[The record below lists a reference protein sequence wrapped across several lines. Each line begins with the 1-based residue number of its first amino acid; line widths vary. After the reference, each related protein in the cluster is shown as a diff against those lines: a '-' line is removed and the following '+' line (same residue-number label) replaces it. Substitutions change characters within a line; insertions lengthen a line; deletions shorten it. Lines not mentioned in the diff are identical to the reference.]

1 MTAMY
6 MHGSVWY
13 GTDYGQC
20 HQATSIII
28 QEPKTSV
35 VWPEAS
41 DIALGMD
48 LDARLWRSGGGSRIL
63 GCLGRAWGRVWLRG
77 G

>member
-20 HQATSIII
+20 HQATSYKHHVPGT
-28 QEPKTSV
+28 E
-35 VWPEAS
+35 
-41 DIALGMD
+41 DIRSL
-48 LDARLWRSGGGSRIL
+48 ARGE
-63 GCLGRAWGRVWLRG
+63 
-77 G
+77 